1 MAARKPSK
9 KKLTKFSKT
18 KTSKANSSK
27 TNPSKSK
34 KRSKKR
40 SRSQPE
46 PTAEP
51 AIDPKAQR
59 LKERKAAKARAKLIQ
74 FTVLAFVL
82 SGVVGLLLGFIAEP
96 TLGIAATAGL
106 LCLSL
111 SFKYQ
116 RQALYAFIIYIP
128 FSGTVT
134 YMLGGNSLLQLAKD
148 AFYIPALIGVIQM
161 CRKKRLEILLPE
173 AIKVPLVLVLVMVL
187 LNLLLINL
195 PQQLESAGEEKTVLM
210 GILGIKVLLGYLP
223 VITCIYYLMR
233 TSEDLYF
240 LLRIQAVLVIIA
252 CVMGFTQ
259 YLMLKTGICAGT
271 EGTGAA
277 GVDLFKASLSS
288 RCFVGGALL
297 YSPSQGQIRL
307 PGTFVAPWQWGWFL
321 ISSSFFSFGT
331 AFNDRSPFWRLVG
344 IISLVTVF
352 VMSVISGQRIALF
365 LVPIAVAGLS
375 VLTGQVTNLKRFVPI
390 GVVLGLIL
398 VGLTI
403 RNPELLQERLDSFQ
417 SRWDASPPHEF
428 VVQQFE
434 EVMEVQEGILGNG
447 VARATNAARI
457 FGDVRLIET
466 YHPKLLYEL
475 GPLGLFSVLIL
486 YTTLTVATFK
496 AYRKTKDKNL
506 RGYAASMWVFILFIS
521 FFPYYY
527 PLDVDPVSVYYWL
540 AAGIAL
546 KIPTL
551 DKQERELA
559 NPKKKKKGVGNV
571 RSRKKPSSQ
580 KTQPA

>member
-1 MAARKPSK
+1 MPSK
-9 KKLTKFSKT
+9 KPKQ
-18 KTSKANSSK
+18 
-27 TNPSKSK
+27 
-34 KRSKKR
+34 RSKKR
-40 SRSQPE
+40 SRSAATPE
-46 PTAEP
+46 QSA
-51 AIDPKAQR
+51 DPILSRKEQR
-59 LKERKAAKARAKLIQ
+59 AKEREAAKARSQLIQ
-74 FTVLAFVL
+74 FTVLAFL
-82 SGVVGLLLGFIAEP
+82 ISGLVGLLLGLMVEP
-96 TLGIAATAGL
+96 TLGVAATAGL

-161 CRKKRLEILLPE
+161 CRKKRLDILMPE
-173 AIKVPLVLVLVMVL
+173 SIKVPLVLVISIVVL
-187 LNLLLINL
+187 NILLINL
-195 PQQLESAGEEKTVLM
+195 PQQFEAGGSEKPILM
-210 GILGIKVLLGYLP
+210 GVLGLKILLGYLP

-240 LLRIQAVLVIIA
+240 LLRIQAVLVITA
-252 CVMGFTQ
+252 CILGFTQ
-259 YLMLKTGICAGT
+259 FLMLKTGICAGT
-271 EGTGAA
+271 EGTGAQ
-277 GVDLFKASLSS
+277 GVDLFKASLES

-321 ISSSFFSFGT
+321 ISSAFFSFGT
-331 AFNDRSPFWRLVG
+331 AFNDRSPFWRLIG

-352 VMSVISGQRIALF
+352 VMSVVSGQRIALF
-365 LVPIAVAGLS
+365 LVPLAVGGLS
-375 VLTGQVTNLKRFVPI
+375 VLTGQVANLKRFVPI

-403 RNPELLQERLDSFQ
+403 RNPDLLQERVDSFQ
-417 SRWDASPPHEF
+417 ARWDASPPHEF
-428 VVQQFE
+428 VIQQFE
-434 EVMEVQEGILGNG
+434 EVFDAQDGILGNG
-447 VARATNAARI
+447 VARATNGARL
-457 FGDVRLIET
+457 FGEIRLIET

-475 GPLGLFSVLIL
+475 GPLGLISVVIL
-486 YTTLTVATFK
+486 YTALTIATFK

-559 NPKKKKKGVGNV
+559 NPKKKRRL
-571 RSRKKPSSQ
+571 RSRKKSSDQ
-580 KTQPA
+580 EPQEEPQFA

>member
-1 MAARKPSK
+1 MPSK
-9 KKLTKFSKT
+9 PPKKR
-18 KTSKANSSK
+18 
-27 TNPSKSK
+27 K

-40 SRSQPE
+40 SRSATPE
-46 PTAEP
+46 QSAPQLSRKE
-51 AIDPKAQR
+51 QR
-59 LKERKAAKARAKLIQ
+59 AKEREANKARSQLIQ

-82 SGVVGLLLGFIAEP
+82 SGLVGLILGFIMDP

-148 AFYIPALIGVIQM
+148 AFYIPALIGVVQM
-161 CRKKRLEILLPE
+161 CRKKRLDILLPE
-173 AIKVPLVLVLVMVL
+173 AIKVPLVLVLAIVSINIL
-187 LNLLLINL
+187 LVNL
-195 PQQLESAGEEKTVLM
+195 PQQVQGDGSEKPLLM
-210 GILGIKVLLGYLP
+210 GILGLKILLGYLP

-240 LLRIQAVLVIIA
+240 LLRIQAVLVIVA
-252 CVMGFTQ
+252 CVLGFVQ
-259 YLMLKTGICAGT
+259 FFMLKTGVCAGT
-271 EGTGAA
+271 EGTGAQ
-277 GVDLFKASLSS
+277 GVELFKASLQS

-297 YSPSQGQIRL
+297 YTPSQGQIRL

-321 ISSSFFSFGT
+321 ISSAFFSFGT
-331 AFNDRSPFWRLVG
+331 AFNDRSAFWRLVG
-344 IISLVTVF
+344 IISLVAVF

-365 LVPIAVAGLS
+365 LVPIVVGGLS

-398 VGLTI
+398 VVLTI
-403 RNPELLQERLDSFQ
+403 RNPDLLQERVNSFQ
-417 SRWDASPPHEF
+417 ARWDASPPHEF
-428 VVQQFE
+428 VIQQFR
-434 EVMEVQEGILGNG
+434 EVMVSQEGILGNG
-447 VARATNAARI
+447 VARATNGARL
-457 FGDVRLIET
+457 FGDIRLVET

-475 GPLGLFSVLIL
+475 GPLGLLFILLL
-486 YTTLTVATFK
+486 YTAVTVATFK
-496 AYRKTKDKNL
+496 AYRKTRDKNL
-506 RGYAASMWVFILFIS
+506 RGYAASMWVFVLFIS
-521 FFPYYY
+521 YFPYYY

-551 DKQERELA
+551 DKQQRELE
-559 NPKKKKKGVGNV
+559 NPKKKRL
-571 RSRKKPSSQ
+571 RSRKKAKAPLPEESP
-580 KTQPA
+580 QPV

>member
-1 MAARKPSK
+1 MPSK
-9 KKLTKFSKT
+9 K
-18 KTSKANSSK
+18 
-27 TNPSKSK
+27 PK

-40 SRSQPE
+40 SGSATPEQNME
-46 PTAEP
+46 PTLSRKE
-51 AIDPKAQR
+51 QR
-59 LKERKAAKARAKLIQ
+59 AKERAANKARAQLIQ
-74 FTVLAFVL
+74 FTMLAFVF
-82 SGVVGLLLGFIAEP
+82 SAMVGLLMGLIVDP

-116 RQALYAFIIYIP
+116 QQALYAFIIYIP

-161 CRKKRLEILLPE
+161 CRQKRLQILLPE
-173 AIKVPLVLVLVMVL
+173 AIKVPLVLVLTIV
-187 LNLLLINL
+187 LINIL
-195 PQQLESAGEEKTVLM
+195 LVNIPQQIQGGGTEKPILM
-210 GILGIKVLLGYLP
+210 GVLGLKILLGYLP

-240 LLRIQAVLVIIA
+240 LLRIQTVLVITA
-252 CVMGFTQ
+252 CVLGFTQ
-259 YLMLKTGICAGT
+259 YLMLKTGICSGT
-271 EGTGAA
+271 EGLGAQ
-277 GVDLFKASLSS
+277 GVDLFKASLQS

-321 ISSSFFSFGT
+321 ISSAFFSFGT
-331 AFNDRSPFWRLVG
+331 AFNDRSPFWRLMG
-344 IISLVTVF
+344 IVSLVTVF
-352 VMSVISGQRIALF
+352 VMAVVSGQRIALF
-365 LVPIAVAGLS
+365 LVPVVVAGLS
-375 VLTGQVTNLKRFVPI
+375 ILTGQVANLKRFVPI

-403 RNPELLQERLDSFQ
+403 RNPELLQERVDSFQ
-417 SRWDASPPHEF
+417 DRWNASPPHEF
-428 VVQQFE
+428 VIQQFE
-434 EVMEVQEGILGNG
+434 EVMVSQEGILGNG
-447 VARATNAARI
+447 VARATNGARI
-457 FGDVRLIET
+457 FGEIRLVET

-475 GPLGLFSVLIL
+475 GPLGLIFILLL
-486 YTTLTVATFK
+486 YTAVTIATFK
-496 AYRKTKDKNL
+496 AYRKTRDKNL

-521 FFPYYY
+521 YFPYYY

-551 DKQERELA
+551 DKQQRELD
-559 NPKKKKKGVGNV
+559 NPKKKRV
-571 RSRKKPSSQ
+571 RSRKKVSPQ
-580 KTQPA
+580 QTQNEPQPV